1 MCVKLLKLLKISS
14 SSFLFPQI
22 CRPFRFL
29 VMVTLIIVHLST
41 FVYIHFA
48 TEEAMRKTEVV
59 KHSAAIQISNRITL
73 LQRRAWN
80 VLLAEAFDQLLSEE
94 IHRLPVK
101 RITEYLQY
109 DSKNEQHLKD
119 ALTEL
124 MSTTVIWNMLLKDR
138 NKKTWIASTLLAGAQ
153 IENGILEY
161 SFSPQ
166 LKQQLY
172 NPAMYARISLS
183 IQNRFVSKHA
193 LAVYELCVD
202 YFDISRGRG
211 ETPWIEIDKY
221 RRLMGLNDDE
231 YSAFKHLNTRV
242 IKEPVKEINDKSNLW
257 IDIEYRKEKRS
268 VVAIKFLIKPNPNKE
283 NAIQQI
289 EAKHPALPAPED
301 IKHPAVY
308 KRLIAYFGFNESD
321 ARRAIDEYEPGYI
334 AGNLDEVESRIKKGK
349 KIGDLRAYTFKALKE
364 DYRQQ
369 PSLFDTQSP
378 AKSVDIVT
386 LVLDGNKSIRLSV
399 DDNFLNKLT
408 RYQEKQTEHD
418 LFGQAA
424 DQLRSKG
431 YQDAHIS
438 RILNLENV

>member
-1 MCVKLLKLLKISS
+1 MCG
-14 SSFLFPQI
+14 LFRYQPGQ
-22 CRPFRFL
+22 
-29 VMVTLIIVHLST
+29 
-41 FVYIHFA
+41 
-48 TEEAMRKTEVV
+48 
-59 KHSAAIQISNRITL
+59 
-73 LQRRAWN
+73 
-80 VLLAEAFDQLLSEE
+80 
-94 IHRLPVK
+94 
-101 RITEYLQY
+101 
-109 DSKNEQHLKD
+109 
-119 ALTEL
+119 
-124 MSTTVIWNMLLKDR
+124 
-138 NKKTWIASTLLAGAQ
+138 
-153 IENGILEY
+153 
-161 SFSPQ
+161 
-166 LKQQLY
+166 
-172 NPAMYARISLS
+172 
-183 IQNRFVSKHA
+183 
-193 LAVYELCVD
+193 
-202 YFDISRGRG
+202 G